1 MPPTGRTVVVL
12 FMHTFIEVNESE
24 KESKLRSNDRKKAK
38 ESEKVKECENKQRM
52 PSCIAIAAPLQL

>member
-12 FMHTFIEVNESE
+12 FLHAFVEVNESE

-38 ESEKVKECENKQRM
+38 ESEKVKECEKNDGCQV
-52 PSCIAIAAPLQL
+52 AVAAPLQ